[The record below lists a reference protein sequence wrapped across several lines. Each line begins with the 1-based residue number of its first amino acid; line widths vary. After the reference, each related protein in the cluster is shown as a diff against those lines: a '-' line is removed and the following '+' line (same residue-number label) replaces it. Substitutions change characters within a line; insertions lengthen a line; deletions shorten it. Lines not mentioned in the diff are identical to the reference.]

1 MDVINTVSTARL
13 GRLLSVRLRWSKA
26 SNSSSSDCDEAD
38 VPMYISLLHFRRLRI
53 FTPASNTVANIATA
67 ITIAVARSSTCKPAK
82 ESALLGGV
90 SDVVV
95 VAAVVLLTVVVVAE
109 VVVEVVAVVVVV
121 VLVVLVVVV
130 VGGSQKA
137 GVIVHTHC
145 VGASRTHSHQI
156 ISVSSP

>member
-1 MDVINTVSTARL
+1 
-13 GRLLSVRLRWSKA
+13 
-26 SNSSSSDCDEAD
+26 
-38 VPMYISLLHFRRLRI
+38 MYISRLHFRRLRI

-121 VLVVLVVVV
+121 VLVVPVVVV
-130 VGGSQKA
+130 VGSQKA
-137 GVIVHTHC
+137 GVLVHTHC

>member
-1 MDVINTVSTARL
+1 
-13 GRLLSVRLRWSKA
+13 
-26 SNSSSSDCDEAD
+26 
-38 VPMYISLLHFRRLRI
+38 MYISRLHFRRLRI

-67 ITIAVARSSTCKPAK
+67 ITITVARSSTCKPAK

-109 VVVEVVAVVVVV
+109 VVVDIVAVVVVVVVV

-130 VGGSQKA
+130 VGSQKT

>member
-1 MDVINTVSTARL
+1 
-13 GRLLSVRLRWSKA
+13 
-26 SNSSSSDCDEAD
+26 
-38 VPMYISLLHFRRLRI
+38 MYISLLHFRRLRI